1 MSGWAELP
9 PIATRW
15 WGRVAYE
22 DALAAQRAHREAVLA
37 DPATPE
43 VVWTMEHPPVITT
56 GLRAVDGL
64 PDAATLA
71 ARGVALVATERGG
84 LATYHGPGQVV
95 GAVIVR
101 LRPRGLSVPTL
112 IRSMEEGIAAYL
124 TTLGV
129 PCGPRPGA
137 PGVWCAAGK
146 LASVGVHIRRG
157 VSLHGFA
164 VNLDV
169 DLAPFRWFQ
178 PCGFDGA
185 ALSSVAAAGGR
196 PPATEEAAAKLT
208 EHVLWSLYANSV
220 DSPSVAR

>member
-1 MSGWAELP
+1 M
-9 PIATRW
+9 
-15 WGRVAYE
+15 
-22 DALAAQRAHREAVLA
+22 
-37 DPATPE
+37 
-43 VVWTMEHPPVITT
+43 
-56 GLRAVDGL
+56 
-64 PDAATLA
+64 
-71 ARGVALVATERGG
+71 
-84 LATYHGPGQVV
+84 
-95 GAVIVR
+95 
-101 LRPRGLSVPTL
+101 
-112 IRSMEEGIAAYL
+112 
-124 TTLGV
+124 
-129 PCGPRPGA
+129 
-137 PGVWCAAGK
+137 
-146 LASVGVHIRRG
+146 GVHIRRG